1 MVMKLKKGILW
12 LVILAGVTVLAACDQ
27 QAPNLSFEETIKAYG
42 EQKSPILS
50 VLDLI
55 SDKEAIFSSKLN
67 WAINLELGTGE
78 VGKIVVNSTNVS
90 ERKTENQESDV
101 NLQLELS
108 SQEALMGTAV
118 DLTADL
124 GVKALIKDYIP
135 YFQLSKLDIKANDN
149 LKDQLSFV
157 TSMVD
162 GFKGKWFT
170 LSWTQLKDLATQM
183 NAQKFVF
190 TGAFM
195 QDKVE
200 YYTGVESVEYEW
212 QPAWKVQFNEDLV
225 KADAKEALRAMFS
238 GANLSWNTLSGN
250 VDFTGSLLF
259 MEDQQK
265 LTQIEN
271 MIDSMKFENLEAYF
285 VIYAKDNIKFV
296 IKSGDLIINDE
307 IKISFSQKVTLKSY
321 EGTITVTQLM
331 SGENFLMSGEN
342 LLMSGENLL
351 MSGDNL
357 SGEVHSLTFDYAVK
371 ASGWRKVVFDLSV
384 LDGEDEQLKLSGTL
398 AFEMEENALSVKPD
412 INLEI
417 KGARSS
423 VAGEYRMEKIDS
435 YTFTEPKDAQ
445 DFATLLGVFFAGPEL
460 SDELLSWES
469 LGE

>member
-1 MVMKLKKGILW
+1 MQLKKGILW
-12 LVILAGVTVLAACDQ
+12 LVILTGATVLAACNQ
-27 QAPNLSFEETIKAYG
+27 AAPNLSFEETVKAYG
-42 EQKSPILS
+42 EQRSAILS
-50 VLDLI
+50 ILDLI

-67 WAINLELGTGE
+67 GAINLELGTGE

-90 ERKTENQESDV
+90 EGKTENQESDL

-170 LSWTQLKDLATQM
+170 LSWTQLKDLAAQM
-183 NAQKFVF
+183 NTQKFVL

-195 QDKVE
+195 HDKVE

-225 KADAKEALRAMFS
+225 KADAKEALRAIFS
-238 GANLSWNTLSGN
+238 GANLSWNALSGD
-250 VDFTGSLLF
+250 VASAGSLLF
-259 MEDQQK
+259 VEDQQK

-296 IKSGDLIINDE
+296 IKSGDLIVNDE
-307 IKISFSQKVTLKSY
+307 IKINFAQRVTAKSY
-321 EGTITVTQLM
+321 EGMIQLAP
-331 SGENFLMSGEN
+331 LMSGEN
-342 LLMSGENLL
+342 L
-351 MSGDNL
+351 
-357 SGEVHSLTFDYAVK
+357 SGEVQSVTFVYAIK
-371 ASGWRKVVFDLSV
+371 ESGKGKFAFEFSV
-384 LDGEDEQLKLSGTL
+384 LDQEVEQLKISGTL
-398 AFEMEENALSVKPD
+398 AFVIEKNALSVKPD
-412 INLEI
+412 VKLEI
-417 KGARSS
+417 TGVKASI
-423 VAGEYRMEKIDS
+423 AGEYRMEKIGS
-435 YTFTEPKDAQ
+435 YTFIEPKDVK
-445 DFATLLGVFFAGPEL
+445 DFAALLGTFFAEPQI
-460 SDELLSWES
+460 SDEILSWES

>member
-1 MVMKLKKGILW
+1 
-12 LVILAGVTVLAACDQ
+12 
-27 QAPNLSFEETIKAYG
+27 
-42 EQKSPILS
+42 
-50 VLDLI
+50 
-55 SDKEAIFSSKLN
+55 
-67 WAINLELGTGE
+67 
-78 VGKIVVNSTNVS
+78 
-90 ERKTENQESDV
+90 
-101 NLQLELS
+101 
-108 SQEALMGTAV
+108 
-118 DLTADL
+118 
-124 GVKALIKDYIP
+124 
-135 YFQLSKLDIKANDN
+135 
-149 LKDQLSFV
+149 
-157 TSMVD
+157 
-162 GFKGKWFT
+162 
-170 LSWTQLKDLATQM
+170 
-183 NAQKFVF
+183 
-190 TGAFM
+190 
-195 QDKVE
+195 
-200 YYTGVESVEYEW
+200 
-212 QPAWKVQFNEDLV
+212 
-225 KADAKEALRAMFS
+225 
-238 GANLSWNTLSGN
+238 
-250 VDFTGSLLF
+250 

-321 EGTITVTQLM
+321 EGTITVTQ
-331 SGENFLMSGEN
+331 
-342 LLMSGENLL
+342 LMSGENLL

-445 DFATLLGVFFAGPEL
+445 DFATLLGAFFAGPEL
-460 SDELLSWES
+460 SDELLS
-469 LGE
+469 

>member
-1 MVMKLKKGILW
+1 
-12 LVILAGVTVLAACDQ
+12 
-27 QAPNLSFEETIKAYG
+27 
-42 EQKSPILS
+42 
-50 VLDLI
+50 
-55 SDKEAIFSSKLN
+55 
-67 WAINLELGTGE
+67 
-78 VGKIVVNSTNVS
+78 
-90 ERKTENQESDV
+90 
-101 NLQLELS
+101 
-108 SQEALMGTAV
+108 
-118 DLTADL
+118 
-124 GVKALIKDYIP
+124 
-135 YFQLSKLDIKANDN
+135 
-149 LKDQLSFV
+149 
-157 TSMVD
+157 
-162 GFKGKWFT
+162 
-170 LSWTQLKDLATQM
+170 
-183 NAQKFVF
+183 
-190 TGAFM
+190 
-195 QDKVE
+195 
-200 YYTGVESVEYEW
+200 
-212 QPAWKVQFNEDLV
+212 
-225 KADAKEALRAMFS
+225 
-238 GANLSWNTLSGN
+238 
-250 VDFTGSLLF
+250 

-342 LLMSGENLL
+342 LLMSGEKLL

-435 YTFTEPKDAQ
+435 YTFTEPKDAK
-445 DFATLLGVFFAGPEL
+445 DFATLLGAFFAGPEL
-460 SDELLSWES
+460 SDKLLS
-469 LGE
+469 

>member
-331 SGENFLMSGEN
+331 SGENFLMSGD
-342 LLMSGENLL
+342 NLL

-435 YTFTEPKDAQ
+435 YTFAEPKDAQ
-445 DFATLLGVFFAGPEL
+445 DFATLLGDFFAGPEL

>member
-1 MVMKLKKGILW
+1 
-12 LVILAGVTVLAACDQ
+12 
-27 QAPNLSFEETIKAYG
+27 
-42 EQKSPILS
+42 
-50 VLDLI
+50 
-55 SDKEAIFSSKLN
+55 
-67 WAINLELGTGE
+67 
-78 VGKIVVNSTNVS
+78 
-90 ERKTENQESDV
+90 
-101 NLQLELS
+101 
-108 SQEALMGTAV
+108 
-118 DLTADL
+118 
-124 GVKALIKDYIP
+124 
-135 YFQLSKLDIKANDN
+135 
-149 LKDQLSFV
+149 
-157 TSMVD
+157 
-162 GFKGKWFT
+162 
-170 LSWTQLKDLATQM
+170 
-183 NAQKFVF
+183 
-190 TGAFM
+190 
-195 QDKVE
+195 
-200 YYTGVESVEYEW
+200 
-212 QPAWKVQFNEDLV
+212 
-225 KADAKEALRAMFS
+225 
-238 GANLSWNTLSGN
+238 
-250 VDFTGSLLF
+250 

-342 LLMSGENLL
+342 LLMSGDNLL

-445 DFATLLGVFFAGPEL
+445 DFATLLGAFFAGPEL
-460 SDELLSWES
+460 SDELLS
-469 LGE
+469 

>member
-55 SDKEAIFSSKLN
+55 SDKEAIFSSKIN

-162 GFKGKWFT
+162 GFKGKWFA
-170 LSWTQLKDLATQM
+170 LSWTQFKDLATQM

-225 KADAKEALRAMFS
+225 KVDAKEALRAMFS

-296 IKSGDLIINDE
+296 IKSGDLVINDE

-331 SGENFLMSGEN
+331 SGENFLMSGDN
-342 LLMSGENLL
+342 LLMSGE
-351 MSGDNL
+351 NL

-445 DFATLLGVFFAGPEL
+445 DFATLLGAFFAGPEL

>member
-183 NAQKFVF
+183 NAQKFVL

-250 VDFTGSLLF
+250 VASVGSLLF

-265 LTQIEN
+265 LTQMEN

-296 IKSGDLIINDE
+296 IKSGDLVINDE

-331 SGENFLMSGEN
+331 SGENFLMSGDN
-342 LLMSGENLL
+342 LLMSGE
-351 MSGDNL
+351 NL

-445 DFATLLGVFFAGPEL
+445 DFATLLGAFFAGPEL

>member
-331 SGENFLMSGEN
+331 SGENFLMSGD
-342 LLMSGENLL
+342 NLL

-435 YTFTEPKDAQ
+435 YTFAEPKDAQ
-445 DFATLLGVFFAGPEL
+445 DFVSVLGAFFAGPEL

>member
-1 MVMKLKKGILW
+1 
-12 LVILAGVTVLAACDQ
+12 
-27 QAPNLSFEETIKAYG
+27 
-42 EQKSPILS
+42 
-50 VLDLI
+50 
-55 SDKEAIFSSKLN
+55 
-67 WAINLELGTGE
+67 
-78 VGKIVVNSTNVS
+78 
-90 ERKTENQESDV
+90 
-101 NLQLELS
+101 
-108 SQEALMGTAV
+108 
-118 DLTADL
+118 
-124 GVKALIKDYIP
+124 
-135 YFQLSKLDIKANDN
+135 
-149 LKDQLSFV
+149 
-157 TSMVD
+157 
-162 GFKGKWFT
+162 
-170 LSWTQLKDLATQM
+170 
-183 NAQKFVF
+183 
-190 TGAFM
+190 
-195 QDKVE
+195 
-200 YYTGVESVEYEW
+200 
-212 QPAWKVQFNEDLV
+212 
-225 KADAKEALRAMFS
+225 
-238 GANLSWNTLSGN
+238 
-250 VDFTGSLLF
+250 

-331 SGENFLMSGEN
+331 SGENLLMSGEN

-351 MSGDNL
+351 MSGENL

-445 DFATLLGVFFAGPEL
+445 DFATLLGAFFAGPEL
-460 SDELLSWES
+460 SDELLS
-469 LGE
+469 

>member
-1 MVMKLKKGILW
+1 MQLKKGILW
-12 LVILAGVTVLAACDQ
+12 LVILAGATVLAACTQ
-27 QAPNLSFEETIKAYG
+27 QAPNLSFEETVKAYG
-42 EQKSPILS
+42 EQRSAILS
-50 VLDLI
+50 ILDLI

-67 WAINLELGTGE
+67 GAINLELGTGE

-90 ERKTENQESDV
+90 EGKTENQESDV

-162 GFKGKWFT
+162 GFKGKWFA
-170 LSWTQLKDLATQM
+170 LSWTQFKDLATQM

-296 IKSGDLIINDE
+296 IKSGDLVINDE

-331 SGENFLMSGEN
+331 SGENFLMSGDN
-342 LLMSGENLL
+342 LLMSGE
-351 MSGDNL
+351 NL

-445 DFATLLGVFFAGPEL
+445 DFATLLGAFFAGPEL

>member
-1 MVMKLKKGILW
+1 MQLKKGILW
-12 LVILAGVTVLAACDQ
+12 LVILAGATVLAACNQ
-27 QAPNLSFEETIKAYG
+27 QAPNLSFEETVKAYG
-42 EQKSPILS
+42 EQRSAILS
-50 VLDLI
+50 ILDLI

-67 WAINLELGTGE
+67 GAINLELGTGE

-90 ERKTENQESDV
+90 EGKTENQESDV

-238 GANLSWNTLSGN
+238 GANLSWNALSGN
-250 VDFTGSLLF
+250 VASVGSLLF

-265 LTQIEN
+265 LTQMEN

-321 EGTITVTQLM
+321 EGTITMTQLM
-331 SGENFLMSGEN
+331 SGENFLMSGEK
-342 LLMSGENLL
+342 LLMSGDNLL

-445 DFATLLGVFFAGPEL
+445 DFATLLGAFFAGPEL

>member
-1 MVMKLKKGILW
+1 MQLKKGILW
-12 LVILAGVTVLAACDQ
+12 LVILAGATVLAACNQ
-27 QAPNLSFEETIKAYG
+27 QAPNLSFEETVKAYG
-42 EQKSPILS
+42 EQRSAILS
-50 VLDLI
+50 ILDLI

-67 WAINLELGTGE
+67 GAINLELGTGE

-90 ERKTENQESDV
+90 EGKTENQESDV

-183 NAQKFVF
+183 NAQKFVL

-200 YYTGVESVEYEW
+200 YYTGVERVEYEW

-250 VDFTGSLLF
+250 VASVGSLLF

-265 LTQIEN
+265 LTQMEN

-285 VIYAKDNIKFV
+285 VIYAKDNVKFV
-296 IKSGDLIINDE
+296 IKSGYLILNDG
-307 IKISFSQKVTLKSY
+307 IKINFAQKVTAKSH
-321 EGTITVTQLM
+321 EGMIRVSPLM
-331 SGENFLMSGEN
+331 SGESL
-342 LLMSGENLL
+342 
-351 MSGDNL
+351 SGDVQPVSFVYTIKQSSRGKLAFEL
-357 SGEVHSLTFDYAVK
+357 SI
-371 ASGWRKVVFDLSV
+371 
-384 LDGEDEQLKLSGTL
+384 LDGEDVQLKASGTL
-398 AFEMEENALSVKPD
+398 AFVVEKSALSVKPD
-412 INLEI
+412 IKIEI
-417 KGARSS
+417 DGVKAS
-423 VAGEYRMEKIDS
+423 VAGEYRVEKISS
-435 YTFTEPKDAQ
+435 YTFAEPKDAQ
-445 DFATLLGVFFAGPEL
+445 DFVSVLGAMFAGPEL
-460 SDELLSWES
+460 SDELLSWDA
-469 LGE
+469 LVD

>member
-162 GFKGKWFT
+162 GFKGKWFA
-170 LSWTQLKDLATQM
+170 LSWTQFKDLATQM

-296 IKSGDLIINDE
+296 IKSGDLVINDE

-331 SGENFLMSGEN
+331 SGENLLMSGDN
-342 LLMSGENLL
+342 LLMSGE
-351 MSGDNL
+351 NL

-445 DFATLLGVFFAGPEL
+445 DFATLLGAFFAGPEL

>member
-162 GFKGKWFT
+162 GFKGKWFA
-170 LSWTQLKDLATQM
+170 LSWTQFKDLATQM

-296 IKSGDLIINDE
+296 IKSGDLVINDE

-331 SGENFLMSGEN
+331 SGENFLMSGDN
-342 LLMSGENLL
+342 LLMSGE
-351 MSGDNL
+351 NL

-445 DFATLLGVFFAGPEL
+445 DFATLLGAFFAGPEL

-469 LGE
+469 LGG

>member
-118 DLTADL
+118 DLTAGL

-321 EGTITVTQLM
+321 EGTITMTQLM
-331 SGENFLMSGEN
+331 SGENFLMSGEK
-342 LLMSGENLL
+342 LL

-435 YTFTEPKDAQ
+435 YTFTEPKDAK
-445 DFATLLGVFFAGPEL
+445 DFATLLGAFFAGPEL

>member
-1 MVMKLKKGILW
+1 MQLKKGILW

-42 EQKSPILS
+42 EQKSPIFS

-296 IKSGDLIINDE
+296 IKSGDLVINDE

-331 SGENFLMSGEN
+331 SGENFLMSGD
-342 LLMSGENLL
+342 NLL

-412 INLEI
+412 INLET

-435 YTFTEPKDAQ
+435 YTFTEPKDAK
-445 DFATLLGVFFAGPEL
+445 DFATLLGAFFAGPEL

>member
-1 MVMKLKKGILW
+1 MKLKKGILW

-331 SGENFLMSGEN
+331 SGENFLMSG
-342 LLMSGENLL
+342 
-351 MSGDNL
+351 DNL

-445 DFATLLGVFFAGPEL
+445 DFATLLGAFFAGPEL

>member
-1 MVMKLKKGILW
+1 MQLKNGILW
-12 LVILAGVTVLAACDQ
+12 LVILAGATVLAACNQ
-27 QAPNLSFEETIKAYG
+27 QAPNLSFEETVKAYG
-42 EQKSPILS
+42 DQRSAILS
-50 VLDLI
+50 ILDLI

-67 WAINLELGTGE
+67 GAINLELGTGE

-124 GVKALIKDYIP
+124 GIKALIKDYIP

-331 SGENFLMSGEN
+331 SGENLLMSGEN
-342 LLMSGENLL
+342 LLMSGE
-351 MSGDNL
+351 NL

-445 DFATLLGVFFAGPEL
+445 DFATLLGAFFAGPEL

>member
-1 MVMKLKKGILW
+1 
-12 LVILAGVTVLAACDQ
+12 
-27 QAPNLSFEETIKAYG
+27 
-42 EQKSPILS
+42 
-50 VLDLI
+50 
-55 SDKEAIFSSKLN
+55 
-67 WAINLELGTGE
+67 
-78 VGKIVVNSTNVS
+78 
-90 ERKTENQESDV
+90 
-101 NLQLELS
+101 
-108 SQEALMGTAV
+108 
-118 DLTADL
+118 
-124 GVKALIKDYIP
+124 
-135 YFQLSKLDIKANDN
+135 
-149 LKDQLSFV
+149 
-157 TSMVD
+157 
-162 GFKGKWFT
+162 
-170 LSWTQLKDLATQM
+170 
-183 NAQKFVF
+183 
-190 TGAFM
+190 
-195 QDKVE
+195 
-200 YYTGVESVEYEW
+200 
-212 QPAWKVQFNEDLV
+212 
-225 KADAKEALRAMFS
+225 
-238 GANLSWNTLSGN
+238 
-250 VDFTGSLLF
+250 

-307 IKISFSQKVTLKSY
+307 IKISSSQKVTLKSY

-331 SGENFLMSGEN
+331 SGENLLMSGEN

-351 MSGDNL
+351 MSGENL

-445 DFATLLGVFFAGPEL
+445 DFATLLGAFFAGPEL
-460 SDELLSWES
+460 SDELLS
-469 LGE
+469 

>member
-1 MVMKLKKGILW
+1 MQLKKGILW
-12 LVILAGVTVLAACDQ
+12 LVILAGATVLAACNQ
-27 QAPNLSFEETIKAYG
+27 QAPNLSFEETVKAYG
-42 EQKSPILS
+42 DQRASILS
-50 VLDLI
+50 ILDLI

-67 WAINLELGTGE
+67 GVINLELGTGE

-170 LSWTQLKDLATQM
+170 LSWTQLKDLAAQM
-183 NAQKFVF
+183 NTQKFVL

-195 QDKVE
+195 HDKVE

-225 KADAKEALRAMFS
+225 KADAKEALRVIFS
-238 GANLSWNTLSGN
+238 GANLSWNALSGD
-250 VDFTGSLLF
+250 VASAGSLLF
-259 MEDQQK
+259 VEDQQK

-296 IKSGDLIINDE
+296 IKSGDLIVNDE
-307 IKISFSQKVTLKSY
+307 IKINFAQRVTAKSY
-321 EGTITVTQLM
+321 EGMIQLAPLM
-331 SGENFLMSGEN
+331 SAE
-342 LLMSGENLL
+342 
-351 MSGDNL
+351 NL
-357 SGEVHSLTFDYAVK
+357 SGEVQSVTFVYAIK
-371 ASGWRKVVFDLSV
+371 ESGKGKFAFEFSV
-384 LDGEDEQLKLSGTL
+384 LDQEVEQLKISGTL
-398 AFEMEENALSVKPD
+398 AFVIEKNALSVKPD
-412 INLEI
+412 VKLEI
-417 KGARSS
+417 TGVKASI
-423 VAGEYRMEKIDS
+423 AGEYRMEKIGS
-435 YTFTEPKDAQ
+435 YTFIEPKDVK
-445 DFATLLGVFFAGPEL
+445 DFAALLETFFAEPQI
-460 SDELLSWES
+460 SDEILSWES

>member
-321 EGTITVTQLM
+321 EGTITITQLM
-331 SGENFLMSGEN
+331 SGENFLMSGEK
-342 LLMSGENLL
+342 LL

-435 YTFTEPKDAQ
+435 YTFTEPKDAK
-445 DFATLLGVFFAGPEL
+445 DFATLLGAFFAGPEL

>member
-1 MVMKLKKGILW
+1 MQLKKGILW
-12 LVILAGVTVLAACDQ
+12 LVILAGATVLAACNQ
-27 QAPNLSFEETIKAYG
+27 QAPNLSFEETVKAYG
-42 EQKSPILS
+42 EQRSAILS
-50 VLDLI
+50 ILDLI

-331 SGENFLMSGEN
+331 SGENFLMSGD
-342 LLMSGENLL
+342 NLL

-445 DFATLLGVFFAGPEL
+445 DFATLLGAFFAGPEL

>member
-1 MVMKLKKGILW
+1 MQLKKGILW
-12 LVILAGVTVLAACDQ
+12 LVILAGATVLAACNQ
-27 QAPNLSFEETIKAYG
+27 QAPNLSFEETVKAYG
-42 EQKSPILS
+42 EQRSAILS
-50 VLDLI
+50 ILDLI

-67 WAINLELGTGE
+67 GAINLELGTGE

-90 ERKTENQESDV
+90 EGKTENQESDV

-170 LSWTQLKDLATQM
+170 LSWTQLKDLAAQM

-212 QPAWKVQFNEDLV
+212 QPAWKVHFNEDLV

-238 GANLSWNTLSGN
+238 GANLSWNALSGN
-250 VDFTGSLLF
+250 VASVGSLLF

-265 LTQIEN
+265 LTQMEN

-285 VIYAKDNIKFV
+285 VIYAKDNVKFV
-296 IKSGDLIINDE
+296 IKNGDLILKDE
-307 IKISFSQKVTLKSY
+307 IKINFAQKVTAKSH
-321 EGTITVTQLM
+321 EGMIKVSPLM
-331 SGENFLMSGEN
+331 SGESL
-342 LLMSGENLL
+342 
-351 MSGDNL
+351 SGDVQPVSFVYTIKQSSRGKLAFEL
-357 SGEVHSLTFDYAVK
+357 SI
-371 ASGWRKVVFDLSV
+371 
-384 LDGEDEQLKLSGTL
+384 LDGEDVQLKASGTL
-398 AFEMEENALSVKPD
+398 AFVVEKSALSVKPD
-412 INLEI
+412 IKIEI
-417 KGARSS
+417 DGVKAS
-423 VAGEYRMEKIDS
+423 VAGEYRVEKISS
-435 YTFTEPKDAQ
+435 YTFAEPKDAQ
-445 DFATLLGVFFAGPEL
+445 DFVSVLGAMFAGPEL
-460 SDELLSWES
+460 SDELLSWDA
-469 LGE
+469 LID

>member
-331 SGENFLMSGEN
+331 SGEN
-342 LLMSGENLL
+342 LL

-445 DFATLLGVFFAGPEL
+445 DFATLLGAFFAGPEL

>member
-321 EGTITVTQLM
+321 EGTITMTQLM
-331 SGENFLMSGEN
+331 SGENFLMSGEK
-342 LLMSGENLL
+342 LL

-435 YTFTEPKDAQ
+435 YTFTEPKDAK
-445 DFATLLGVFFAGPEL
+445 DFATLLGAFFAGPEL

>member
-1 MVMKLKKGILW
+1 MKLKKGILW

-238 GANLSWNTLSGN
+238 GANLSWNALSGN
-250 VDFTGSLLF
+250 VASVGSLLF

-265 LTQIEN
+265 LTQMEN

-331 SGENFLMSGEN
+331 SGENLLMSGEN
-342 LLMSGENLL
+342 LLMSGE
-351 MSGDNL
+351 NL

-445 DFATLLGVFFAGPEL
+445 DFATLLGAFFAGPEL

>member
-1 MVMKLKKGILW
+1 MKLKKGILW

-124 GVKALIKDYIP
+124 GIKALIKDYIP

-331 SGENFLMSGEN
+331 SGENLLMSGEN
-342 LLMSGENLL
+342 LLMSGE
-351 MSGDNL
+351 NL

-445 DFATLLGVFFAGPEL
+445 DFATLLGAFFAGPEL
-460 SDELLSWES
+460 SDELLSWDS

>member
-1 MVMKLKKGILW
+1 MQLKKGILW
-12 LVILAGVTVLAACDQ
+12 LVILAGATVLAACNQ
-27 QAPNLSFEETIKAYG
+27 QAPNLSFEETVKAYG
-42 EQKSPILS
+42 EQRSAILS
-50 VLDLI
+50 ILDLI

-67 WAINLELGTGE
+67 GAINLELGTGE

-90 ERKTENQESDV
+90 EGKTENQESDV

-238 GANLSWNTLSGN
+238 GANLSWNALSGN
-250 VDFTGSLLF
+250 VASVGSLLF

-265 LTQIEN
+265 LTQMEN

-321 EGTITVTQLM
+321 EGTITITQLM
-331 SGENFLMSGEN
+331 SGENFLMSGEK
-342 LLMSGENLL
+342 LL

-435 YTFTEPKDAQ
+435 YTFTEPKDAK
-445 DFATLLGVFFAGPEL
+445 DFATLLGAFFAGPEL